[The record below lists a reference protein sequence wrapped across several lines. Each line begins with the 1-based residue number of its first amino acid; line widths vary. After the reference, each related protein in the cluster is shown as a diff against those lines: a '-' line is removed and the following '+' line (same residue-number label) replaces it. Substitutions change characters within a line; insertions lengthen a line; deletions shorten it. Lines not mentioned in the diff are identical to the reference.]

1 MEKCKICGEK
11 FKMLCKHVRHA
22 HGITSKEYYDKFFKS
37 ENEGKCLECGKPT
50 RFKNF
55 NDGYRL
61 FCSSECSHKSVIPR
75 EKARKTLLKNYGVEN
90 PAQSEEV
97 RNKMKKTNLER
108 YGAENIYASEYGK
121 QRIKETN
128 LKKYGVEYAS
138 SANCVR
144 KKRRKTMLNKYGE
157 TCYTKTDKCKERVK
171 KTNMERYGKEY
182 FLQTDEYLE
191 KSRLT
196 NLKKYGVER
205 VSQSPDVQ
213 AKMRKTCLERYGVEC
228 ILQRSDIQAA
238 SHSQEIIQKQNETKR
253 KNKTFNTSRPEK
265 ELKIRLQELFPD
277 LKAQYKSDV
286 YPFACDF
293 YIPSL
298 DLYIEYNGTW
308 THGGRFFDK
317 DSPDDVGQL
326 AKWKDRAETSKFY
339 AKAIETWTIRDV
351 NKLETAIK
359 NNLNY
364 VAWFNEEQ
372 ANDWI
377 EAQKKI
383 RIV

>member
-1 MEKCKICGEK
+1 
-11 FKMLCKHVRHA
+11 MLCKHVRHA

-205 VSQSPDVQ
+205 VSQNPDVQ

-277 LKAQYKSDV
+277 LKAQYESDV
-286 YPFACDF
+286 YPFACDSIYHHSTCTLNTTARGPMVVDF
-293 YIPSL
+293 LTKTAQTMWDNWPSGKKRRRHL
-298 DLYIEYNGTW
+298 SFMQKQSK
-308 THGGRFFDK
+308 HGLLGI
-317 DSPDDVGQL
+317 L
-326 AKWKDRAETSKFY
+326 
-339 AKAIETWTIRDV
+339 I
-351 NKLETAIK
+351 N
-359 NNLNY
+359 
-364 VAWFNEEQ
+364 
-372 ANDWI
+372 
-377 EAQKKI
+377 
-383 RIV
+383 